1 MEKTID
7 VSDLL
12 QDPVVVFQQ
21 KYYYPLACILSYAMP
36 AVVPWYFWAESLP
49 TAFFVASMFRYVF
62 TLHATLLTNS
72 ASHTWGKRPYD
83 IKIMPS
89 DNVLAAIFSLG
100 EWHNYHH
107 VFPGDYTVAELGSPR
122 MTFDR
127 FLCLA
132 RFGLRPENFTGKD
145 CPQPC
150 SPDGEMDLILLP
162 L

>member
-1 MEKTID
+1 
-7 VSDLL
+7 
-12 QDPVVVFQQ
+12 
-21 KYYYPLACILSYAMP
+21 
-36 AVVPWYFWAESLP
+36 
-49 TAFFVASMFRYVF
+49 
-62 TLHATLLTNS
+62 
-72 ASHTWGKRPYD
+72 
-83 IKIMPS
+83 MPS

-122 MTFDR
+122 MTQLQSQYPQSQYPRSFDR

-150 SPDGEMDLILLP
+150 SPDGRWISSFYLFKILQTTSRDKISEMTNQFQCFKNTKIIPEYMCRSRKLLNQRTILVAVLDFKMTVIAFQP
-162 L
+162 VTC